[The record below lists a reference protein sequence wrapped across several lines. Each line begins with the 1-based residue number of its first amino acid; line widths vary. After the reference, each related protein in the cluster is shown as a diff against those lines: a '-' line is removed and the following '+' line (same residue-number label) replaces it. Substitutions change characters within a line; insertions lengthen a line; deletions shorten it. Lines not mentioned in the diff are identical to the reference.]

1 VLPPEIIEKFKRERR
16 EREQQER
23 PAMRIP
29 LSEPEIRPH
38 DQPIEHEEKTDRVI
52 VIDLA

>member
-1 VLPPEIIEKFKRERR
+1 MLAPDIIEKIRKEQEER
-16 EREQQER
+16 QR

-29 LSEPEIRPH
+29 LDRPEIRPP
-38 DQPIEHEEKTDRVI
+38 DEPIEHEEKTDRII